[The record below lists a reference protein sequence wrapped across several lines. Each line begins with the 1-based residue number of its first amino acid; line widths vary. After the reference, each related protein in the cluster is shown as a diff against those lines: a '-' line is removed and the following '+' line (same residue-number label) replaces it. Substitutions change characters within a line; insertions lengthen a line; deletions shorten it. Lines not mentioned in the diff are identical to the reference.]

1 MQPIP
6 MALLK
11 KFEHHVEDDII
22 EKLKANLDVFQNC
35 PMNIKQRVW
44 KQDESFFQS
53 TMLSIL
59 NDYHHHEVLQS
70 LAMNLRP
77 GSYQE
82 LIEDRRSHSIVL
94 KIMDMIGKDPQ
105 LYTMFIQMV
114 RIVFET
120 TPYPS
125 LSSLRVDVLMKFH
138 DLDVEEVP
146 PEGLKIW
153 ISLLIEK

>member
-1 MQPIP
+1 
-6 MALLK
+6 
-11 KFEHHVEDDII
+11 
-22 EKLKANLDVFQNC
+22 
-35 PMNIKQRVW
+35 
-44 KQDESFFQS
+44 
-53 TMLSIL
+53 
-59 NDYHHHEVLQS
+59 
-70 LAMNLRP
+70 
-77 GSYQE
+77 
-82 LIEDRRSHSIVL
+82 
-94 KIMDMIGKDPQ
+94 MDMIGKDPQ